1 MASEVCY
8 SGGAH
13 CFALA
18 RFGNHADAEMVTAYL
33 DRHLPRT
40 DLRCDQPAALGTLIR
55 LDAHHAP
62 RFTQPNGI

>member
-1 MASEVCY
+1 
-8 SGGAH
+8 
-13 CFALA
+13 
-18 RFGNHADAEMVTAYL
+18 MVTAYL